1 MLLNTLMNTVQYF
14 ITIMAELVILFIGIS
29 TIIAFVLMYIPQDKI
44 KEWLSGKGILGNIMA
59 VLFGAVT
66 PFCACSTVPMTLGL
80 LEAGVSFGTVM
91 SFVIASPLMDPLVF
105 ILLGTF
111 MGWKV
116 AIGFLILTSA
126 FAVIFGVLFDKLG
139 WADQVKHVRIKGAGN
154 EQNDEVQKGF
164 KNRLRASF
172 LKAWGDFKGVFIYM
186 IIGVAIGAAI
196 YGYMPTELLA
206 KVAGR
211 DNPFAVIVVALI
223 GMPLY
228 IRVESAIPIGLSL
241 IGKGASI
248 GAVIAFIISGA
259 GIAIPELT
267 MLAGIF
273 KKKIIIAFIVVVFVT
288 AVVSGLIFNM
298 LPVNI

>member
-1 MLLNTLMNTVQYF
+1 MNSLMVTIQYF
-14 ITIMAELVILFIGIS
+14 ITIMAELVVLFIGIS

-44 KEWLSGKGILGNIMA
+44 KNWLSGKGIFGNIMA

-80 LEAGVSFGTVM
+80 LEAGVNFGTVM

-111 MGWKV
+111 LGWKV

-126 FAVIFGVLFDKLG
+126 FAVIFGVVFEKMG
-139 WADQVKHVRIKGAGN
+139 WSNQVKNVRIKGGLHGQG
-154 EQNDEVQKGF
+154 EELPVGV
-164 KNRLRASF
+164 KNRLKAAFYRALS
-172 LKAWGDFKGVFIYM
+172 DFKGVFIYM

-196 YGYMPTELLA
+196 YGYLPTDLLA

-211 DNPFAVIVVALI
+211 DNPFSVIVVALI

-228 IRVESAIPIGLSL
+228 IRVEAAIPIGLAL
-241 IGKGASI
+241 LQKGASM
-248 GAVIAFIISGA
+248 GAVIALIISGA

-267 MLAGIF
+267 MLASIF
-273 KKKIIIAFIVVVFVT
+273 KKKIIIAFIIIVFIS
-288 AVVSGLIFNM
+288 AVVSGLIFNL
-298 LPVNI
+298 LPVSI